1 MGLEPR
7 KTGRSGKNSLLY
19 SFRFCLRMVKG
30 RGSTGKSRE
39 VMKMMT
45 LFLKVHIGVHIRK
58 RLIDIKKF
66 RKTAIKL
73 ITFISTS

>member
-1 MGLEPR
+1 MM
-7 KTGRSGKNSLLY
+7 K
-19 SFRFCLRMVKG
+19 M
-30 RGSTGKSRE
+30 
-39 VMKMMT
+39 MKMMT
-45 LFLKVHIGVHIRK
+45 LFLKVHIGVHFGK